1 MLQEFLPIEADGEA
15 TLTDQNKAQK
25 EMSKLAKQM
34 KHWPEQLKIHQFKKY
49 ETINMKTYKCRNKN
63 NLSPINN

>member
-1 MLQEFLPIEADGEA
+1 
-15 TLTDQNKAQK
+15 
-25 EMSKLAKQM
+25 MSKLAKEM

-63 NLSPINN
+63 NLSPINNQEFVPKEN

>member
-25 EMSKLAKQM
+25 EMSKLAK
-34 KHWPEQLKIHQFKKY
+34 
-49 ETINMKTYKCRNKN
+49 
-63 NLSPINN
+63 